1 MRTKVSTER
10 ADRHCMETVS
20 GRTRNDL
27 ATSVRILAVLILM
40 LSLSSDLFSQ
50 LPSRSSPEVDVV
62 ANPSRPIADNR
73 STPAT
78 VSRAE
83 RRFLQARTL
92 MGEGAQAQG
101 LAAARA
107 EHVAMIRVQSSQQ
120 KISTLNAAWQPVGPG
135 TIASL
140 TYGKTSGRISSIAI
154 DPSDATGNTVFL
166 GTTGGGVWKSTNAAG
181 PAESVTFAPLT
192 DNLPAFDRNAG
203 SSATASL
210 SIGAISVQAGGTVLA
225 GTGDPNDASDSY
237 YGSGILRSTDGGLT
251 WTLIQN
257 SDDGITNLHSFVGL
271 GFAGFAW
278 STVDP
283 SLVVAAVS
291 QSAEGVVVN
300 ASTKTS
306 VMGLMFQMMLVL
318 PGKWQRS
325 PTAPRRCRRRCW
337 RAGTCR
343 GLRPRR
349 WSGTPFDGGSLQ
361 LFDTTG
367 TTNRQTVCRGRGL
380 LINPEQG

>member
-1 MRTKVSTER
+1 
-10 ADRHCMETVS
+10 METLS
-20 GRTRNDL
+20 GRMRNDL

-107 EHVAMIRVQSSQQ
+107 EHVAMIRAQSSQQ

-135 TIASL
+135 AIASL

-166 GTTGGGVWKSTNAAG
+166 GTTGGGVW
-181 PAESVTFAPLT
+181 
-192 DNLPAFDRNAG
+192 
-203 SSATASL
+203 
-210 SIGAISVQAGGTVLA
+210 
-225 GTGDPNDASDSY
+225 
-237 YGSGILRSTDGGLT
+237 
-251 WTLIQN
+251 
-257 SDDGITNLHSFVGL
+257 
-271 GFAGFAW
+271 
-278 STVDP
+278 
-283 SLVVAAVS
+283 
-291 QSAEGVVVN
+291 
-300 ASTKTS
+300 
-306 VMGLMFQMMLVL
+306 
-318 PGKWQRS
+318 
-325 PTAPRRCRRRCW
+325 
-337 RAGTCR
+337 
-343 GLRPRR
+343 
-349 WSGTPFDGGSLQ
+349 
-361 LFDTTG
+361 
-367 TTNRQTVCRGRGL
+367 NRQMQRAPPRAL
-380 LINPEQG
+380 HLHR